1 MRLPLNGGQA
11 RHVPQ
16 AELCGGE
23 VFSFLPFMP
32 DIPVSRL
39 GVPDAGDT
47 TSVVST
53 QKYGLFVIG
62 GGRNG
67 KKDGVA
73 VGACLT
79 IGGIA
84 GTVDAVLEQ
93 PDDPVAAP
101 PEAYPPAGTAVC
113 PGGLFPSKAI
123 VIGIM
128 LHWSR
133 RRSGRHPLLALSDV
147 IDGILAFSGC
157 IIYDESMVS
166 PQCLI
171 AFCREFDS

>member
-101 PEAYPPAGTAVC
+101 PDTDPPSGTMASA
-113 PGGLFPSKAI
+113 GGLFAAQAVSLGI
-123 VIGIM
+123 VFCLSRISFERHSIPQPVRSHLWNFGI
-128 LHWSR
+128 
-133 RRSGRHPLLALSDV
+133 
-147 IDGILAFSGC
+147 
-157 IIYDESMVS
+157 
-166 PQCLI
+166 
-171 AFCREFDS
+171 CRLQNSW